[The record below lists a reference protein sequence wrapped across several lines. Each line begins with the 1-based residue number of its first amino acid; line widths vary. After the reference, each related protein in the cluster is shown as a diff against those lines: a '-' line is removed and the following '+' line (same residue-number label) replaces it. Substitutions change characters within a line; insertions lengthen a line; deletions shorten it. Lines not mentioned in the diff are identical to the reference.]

1 MCGFLLGFLANSG
14 LNCELYVCSLSET
27 SCDFGSV
34 FSPRCFASNCAV
46 LCLSSISRF
55 NLSALSCSIEALGFC
70 FDEEEVL
77 CLLDDFSLSCLC
89 FFFLCFLCC
98 KLNEYVCWLPVLEY
112 VNFKRRTY
120 VQAFWFYVPFH
131 LYLCVSSFQDSSPF
145 VWWDPSD
152 PVTCDSSLYWKK
164 TQKY

>member
-77 CLLDDFSLSCLC
+77 CLLDDFSPSCLC

-112 VNFKRRTY
+112 VNFKEGHMSKHFDFTY
-120 VQAFWFYVPFH
+120 LFIFIFVFLLFKIAVH
-131 LYLCVSSFQDSSPF
+131 L
-145 VWWDPSD
+145 SD
-152 PVTCDSSLYWKK
+152 GIQVIL
-164 TQKY
+164 

>member
-98 KLNEYVCWLPVLEY
+98 KLNEICMLITSFRIPVCKL
-112 VNFKRRTY
+112 
-120 VQAFWFYVPFH
+120 
-131 LYLCVSSFQDSSPF
+131 
-145 VWWDPSD
+145 
-152 PVTCDSSLYWKK
+152 
-164 TQKY
+164 